1 MFYTI
6 LPAPLWSKPRFKRI
20 ARFASLIGVF
30 LGLIQAGFWL
40 FLAQLGWSKEPLA
53 LLTIG
58 IGIWLTG
65 GLHLDGLMDTAD
77 GLAAGKEKCSEAM
90 RDSRVGSMGVQ
101 ALTIVLLIQ
110 LAALLRL
117 GSLSP
122 LAMPIA
128 MFWGRCSPLWAIDK
142 FPYLHKENSTSF
154 HSKHWKEWKEFKP
167 SALIL
172 FITFLCLQFTPINL
186 ISRLSLSLG
195 ILLGYFPAYL
205 VPKLLGRKLGG
216 HSGDSYGASVVLVET
231 LMLLTLAVIWQ

>member
-1 MFYTI
+1 M
-6 LPAPLWSKPRFKRI
+6 
-20 ARFASLIGVF
+20 
-30 LGLIQAGFWL
+30 GLIQSAFWL
-40 FLAQLGWSKEPLA
+40 LLAQLGWSKEPLA

-117 GSLSP
+117 DSLSP

-128 MFWGRCSPLWAIDK
+128 MFWGRCSTLWAIDK
-142 FPYLHKENSTSF
+142 FSYLHKENTTSF
-154 HSKHWKEWKEFKP
+154 HRKHWKEWKEFTP

-172 FITFLCLQFTPINL
+172 FITFLCFQFSPINS
-186 ISRLSLSLG
+186 ISRLSFSLG
-195 ILLGYFPAYL
+195 ILIGFFPAYL

-216 HSGDSYGASVVLVET
+216 HSGDSYGASLVLVET